1 MNNLR
6 CVAIIPA
13 RGGSKRIPRKNIKLF
28 NGKPII
34 FYSISEAIKSGL
46 FSKVIVSTDD
56 EEIAVLARQYGADV
70 PFLRSEKLSDDF
82 SLTKDVVNHAL
93 HWLESNGEIFDFA
106 CTLYPTAPF
115 VQSKYLKQGIE
126 ELKNSDA
133 IYSVAVTS
141 MPFPI
146 FRTFKVTEKNR
157 IKMFWPE
164 HFETRSQDLPEAY
177 QDAGQFCW
185 QNIALEYKEA
195 KNNVVFSEATIPI
208 ILPRHL
214 VQDID
219 TIEDWKRA
227 ELMYKVLKQEKR
239 GFL

>member
-1 MNNLR
+1 MNNIR
-6 CVAIIPA
+6 SVAIIPA

-34 FYSISEAIKSGL
+34 YYSISEAIKSGL

-56 EEIAVLARQYGADV
+56 EEIAKLAIKYGADV
-70 PFLRSEKLSDDF
+70 PFIRPEKLSDDF
-82 SLTKDVVNHAL
+82 SLTKEVVNHAL
-93 HWLESNGEIFDFA
+93 DWLKSKGEIFDFA

-115 VQSKYLKQGIE
+115 VQSKYLRQGIE
-126 ELKNSDA
+126 ELINSNA
-133 IYSVAVTS
+133 IYSFAVTS

-146 FRTFKVTEKNR
+146 YRTFEVTKKNR
-157 IKMFWPE
+157 VKMFWPE

-185 QNIALEYKEA
+185 QNITLDFEEE
-195 KNNVVFSEATIPI
+195 KNNVVFSEVSIPI

-219 TIEDWKRA
+219 TIEDWNRA
-227 ELMYKVLKQEKR
+227 ELMYKVLQQEKL